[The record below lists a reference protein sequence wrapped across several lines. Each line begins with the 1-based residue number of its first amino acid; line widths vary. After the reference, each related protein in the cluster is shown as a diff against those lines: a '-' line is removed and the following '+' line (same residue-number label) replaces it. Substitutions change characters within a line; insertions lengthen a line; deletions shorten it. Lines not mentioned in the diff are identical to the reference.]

1 MANYILSA
9 FADEYSDS
17 FEEQLTALKGFGIDY
32 IELRFVDG
40 VNVADLSD
48 EQVSRVKTL
57 LLQYGT
63 KVSAIGSPLGKTPLD
78 EPFGL
83 TLERAERIFSI
94 ASTLGTRRVRFFSFY
109 PAKNTPFD
117 EDEVIRRIE
126 VLADLAEEKD
136 IILCHE
142 NEAVIFG
149 ESPDACAKMLGRL
162 GGRVKAVFDMGN
174 FTVEGYNP
182 LEAFDLLSEH
192 IEYFHI
198 KDALSA
204 GAIVPPGKGEARIAE
219 ILKAYKRQMKTDTFI
234 TVEPHL
240 QTFSGLNALVGRA
253 FDNPYKFPDKRA
265 AFTAAVEALCEIL
278 NDVEENL

>member
-1 MANYILSA
+1 MASYILSA

-17 FEEQLTALKGFGIDY
+17 FEEQLTALKDFGIDY

-40 VNVADLSD
+40 INVANLSD
-48 EQVSRVKTL
+48 EQVNRVKTL
-57 LLQYGT
+57 LLQYGI

-83 TLERAERIFSI
+83 TLKRAERIFSI
-94 ASTLGTRRVRFFSFY
+94 ASALGTPRVRFFSFY
-109 PAKNTPFD
+109 PAKDNPFD
-117 EDEVIRRIE
+117 EDEVIRRIAA
-126 VLADLAEEKD
+126 LADLAREKG

-142 NEAVIFG
+142 NEAAIFG
-149 ESPDACAKMLGRL
+149 ESPAACAKMLSRL

-174 FTVEGYNP
+174 FTVEGYDP
-182 LEAFDLLSEH
+182 LASFNLLSEH

-204 GAIVPPGKGEARIAE
+204 GAIVPPGKGEAKIAE
-219 ILKAYKRQMKTDTFI
+219 ILKAYKKKMKTDTFI

-253 FDNPYKFPDKRA
+253 FDNPYKFPDQRV
-265 AFTAAVEALCEIL
+265 AFTAAVEGLREIL
-278 NDVEENL
+278 TDLEENQ